1 MHSIAEDWFDT
12 LGRTQVSCLS
22 SIHPTSLSRLPGD
35 KRQVKINQVAGLF
48 HHRQD
53 QLLQTIPRI
62 RTFAHNVSFQR
73 NLLLTA
79 GPGASMAL
87 EALEKR
93 RPERSM
99 ILWCWEDERVKAEI
113 PQKADEDSAQDAPE
127 SCTNNATMGRQ
138 RTREIG
144 GVRGEF
150 LHYSGGVLTVVV
162 VEVVVVVR
170 VLELRR
176 TNTTAITAPTITAT
190 TAASH
195 PLVSIE
201 GRICC
206 SDRRFIFSSF
216 SLPLFFSSRLVFFSS
231 CFGHYSNGFRVPRFV
246 GYLFDLVLFPMQ
258 RLI

>member
-1 MHSIAEDWFDT
+1 
-12 LGRTQVSCLS
+12 
-22 SIHPTSLSRLPGD
+22 
-35 KRQVKINQVAGLF
+35 
-48 HHRQD
+48 
-53 QLLQTIPRI
+53 
-62 RTFAHNVSFQR
+62 
-73 NLLLTA
+73 
-79 GPGASMAL
+79 MAL

-99 ILWCWEDERVKAEI
+99 ILWCWEDERVEAEI